1 MSIKYYLNNIFLF
14 ITIVLC
20 SCDNCERKIRETN
33 KGETFETLNDDYIIY
48 KESNSFNQMLSD
60 TFKIKCYRQPYNIY
74 GEPEF
79 ERYLRKGQ
87 FDSIYYEYDKINL
100 IVEYFHLSTGC
111 NDIIPRIIYTG
122 DTLIIRCL
130 TVRKA
135 ELICVNG
142 KVSTERVD
150 VCCQN
155 VIKWQINIDKKEVSN
170 KKILFQPQKF
180 ISFEIPDQ

>member
-1 MSIKYYLNNIFLF
+1 MKMKYYLNIIFLF
-14 ITIVLC
+14 ITVVLC
-20 SCDNCERKIRETN
+20 SCDNCEKKIRETN
-33 KGETFETLNDDYIIY
+33 KGEMFETLNDDYNIY
-48 KESNSFNQMLSD
+48 EESNSFTQMRSD
-60 TFKIKCYRQPYNIY
+60 TFKIKCHRQPYDIY

-87 FDSIYYEYDKINL
+87 FDSIYYEYDRTNL
-100 IVEYFHLSTGC
+100 IIEYFHLSSC
-111 NDIIPRIIYTG
+111 NVIIPRIMDTG

-135 ELICVNG
+135 ELNCENG
-142 KVSTERVD
+142 KVSIIRFGKS
-150 VCCQN
+150 CLN

-180 ISFEIPDQ
+180 ISFEIPNQ